1 MYFQVIVEQTLR
13 GLLVQADAVTSDNP
27 VFTRKT
33 SVLSNKVASRN
44 TIAIDEDEILVR
56 GCSDGFVQNDR
67 LPEALVFMPYVLKID
82 RLSARKAINTSFRF
96 GTRSIVRND
105 QLECVIPLMCDAI
118 ENEPQEVGPVVG
130 ADDE

>member
-56 GCSDGFVQNDR
+56 GCSDGLVQNDR
-67 LPEALVFMPYVLKID
+67 LPEALVFMPYVLQID
-82 RLSARKAINTSFRF
+82 RMSARKSIDTSFGF
-96 GTRSIVRND
+96 GARSIV
-105 QLECVIPLMCDAI
+105 
-118 ENEPQEVGPVVG
+118 
-130 ADDE
+130 